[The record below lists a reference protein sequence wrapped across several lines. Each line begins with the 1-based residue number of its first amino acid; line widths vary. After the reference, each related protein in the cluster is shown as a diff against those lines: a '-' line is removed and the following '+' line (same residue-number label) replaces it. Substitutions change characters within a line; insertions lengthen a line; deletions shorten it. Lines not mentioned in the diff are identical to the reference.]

1 MDAEQLKQMKKL
13 QREVD
18 DANELAER
26 FIQGYT
32 NFDAEYVGNKLT
44 KAKAALTDYLDSITE
59 KKIDDAYQSPGE
71 SFKLKAKAALTDYLD
86 SITEKKIDDAYQS
99 PGESFKLK
107 ASVQTYEL
115 SIADLAQLIAGQL
128 GVPVARLTISPRREF
143 SHGDAIGEGE
153 YIFAGLTVTVKN
165 T

>member
-1 MDAEQLKQMKKL
+1 MDAEQLKRMKKL

-32 NFDAEYVGNKLT
+32 NYDAEYVGNKLS
-44 KAKAALTDYLDSITE
+44 KAKAALAEYLDSITE
-59 KKIDDAYQSPGE
+59 KTTMDDAYQP
-71 SFKLKAKAALTDYLD
+71 
-86 SITEKKIDDAYQS
+86 

-128 GVPVARLTISPRREF
+128 GVPVARLTVEPLREF
-143 SHGDAIGEGE
+143 EHGDSIGEGA
-153 YIFAGLTVTVKN
+153 YIFAGLKITVKN
-165 T
+165 A

>member
-1 MDAEQLKQMKKL
+1 MLTLKEREQLMLLKAKW
-13 QREVD
+13 D
-18 DANELAER
+18 DAKATAEN
-26 FIQGYT
+26 FTHGYS
-32 NFDAEYVGNKLT
+32 NYSAEEVNLKLT
-44 KAKAALTDYLDSITE
+44 KTRTAFNDYLNSITE
-59 KKIDDAYQSPGE
+59 KPMTRNQAFE
-71 SFKLKAKAALTDYLD
+71 EAVFT
-86 SITEKKIDDAYQS
+86 
-99 PGESFKLK
+99 LK

>member
-59 KKIDDAYQSPGE
+59 KKMDDAYQ
-71 SFKLKAKAALTDYLD
+71 A
-86 SITEKKIDDAYQS
+86 